1 MHQNVAVMR
10 TTVDIPEELLRQA
23 KAEAALRGMKLK
35 DYMTEA
41 LRAALSGELQ
51 FVAERAPEYAG
62 ADEQRLGHNCIFPL
76 IRGAAGPA
84 MRDLTAERL
93 HAILEEEE
101 VEREL
106 RSRDPR

>member
-1 MHQNVAVMR
+1 MR
-10 TTVDIPEELLRQA
+10 TTVDIPEEILRQA
-23 KAEAALRGMKLK
+23 KAEAALRGMRLK
-35 DYMTEA
+35 DYLTEA
-41 LRAALSGELQ
+41 LRSALSGELQ
-51 FVAERAPEYAG
+51 LVAARAPRYSGTDA
-62 ADEQRLGHNCIFPL
+62 QRLGDNCVFPL
-76 IRGAAGPA
+76 IRGAAGPS

>member
-1 MHQNVAVMR
+1 MMDHAHQV
-10 TTVDIPEELLRQA
+10 LRQA
-23 KAEAALRGMKLK
+23 KSEAALRGMKLK
-35 DYMTEA
+35 DYVTEA
-41 LRAALSGELQ
+41 LRAALSGELRL
-51 FVAERAPEYAG
+51 VAERAPEYAG
-62 ADEQRLGHNCIFPL
+62 TDEQRLGDNCVFPL

-106 RSRDPR
+106 SSQDSR

>member
-1 MHQNVAVMR
+1 MR
-10 TTVDIPEELLRQA
+10 TTVDIPEELLRRA

-51 FVAERAPEYAG
+51 VVAERAPEYPG
-62 ADEQRLGHNCIFPL
+62 TEEQRLGDNCVLPL
-76 IRGAAGPA
+76 IRGTADPA
-84 MRDLTAERL
+84 MRDLTAERV
-93 HAILEEEE
+93 HAILQEEE

-106 RSRDPR
+106 RSQDTR

>member
-1 MHQNVAVMR
+1 MR
-10 TTVDIPEELLRQA
+10 TTVDIPEEILRQA

-41 LRAALSGELQ
+41 LRAALSGDLQ
-51 FVAERAPEYAG
+51 LVAERAPEYPG
-62 ADEQRLGHNCIFPL
+62 TEQQRLGDNCVFPL